1 MHASPREHV
10 TWSWRLPTPSMTDRI
25 HAPESTRRTCPLVTL
40 DPAAAYAGV
49 LPDRADVPY
58 FVTLVIPRMAIL
70 EPALA

>member
-1 MHASPREHV
+1 
-10 TWSWRLPTPSMTDRI
+10 MTDRI

-58 FVTLVIPRMAIL
+58 FVTPVIPRMAIL